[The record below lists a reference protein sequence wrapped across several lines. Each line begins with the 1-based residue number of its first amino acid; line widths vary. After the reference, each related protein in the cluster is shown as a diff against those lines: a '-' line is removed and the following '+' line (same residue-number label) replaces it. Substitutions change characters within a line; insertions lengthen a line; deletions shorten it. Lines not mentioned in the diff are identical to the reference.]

1 MESVKEKDSETDLSA
16 TQHPEE
22 KNSRVH
28 GQDENQGRPGRAETQ
43 KGQGKTPPVRIAQEN
58 NRFGKNDRLLKRRD
72 FLNVFKNGKRFR
84 REGIT
89 FIYVE
94 NGLDR
99 SRLGIDVPKKTGKA
113 HERNR
118 LKRLVREVFRL
129 NRASLEKNA
138 DMVVRVNRTER
149 RLSFKDIEQEF
160 GKFARF
166 TAG

>member
-1 MESVKEKDSETDLSA
+1 MESVKERDSETDLSA
-16 TQHPEE
+16 TQYPEE
-22 KNSRVH
+22 ENSRVH
-28 GQDENQGRPGRAETQ
+28 GSDENQGRPGRAETQ
-43 KGQGKTPPVRIAQEN
+43 KGQGTTPPDRIIPEN
-58 NRFGKNDRLLKRRD
+58 NKFGKNDRLLKRRD

-84 REGIT
+84 RYGIT

-94 NGLDR
+94 NGLSR

-138 DMVVRVNRTER
+138 DLVVRINRSDKMF
-149 RLSFKDIEQEF
+149 SFKDIEQEF
-160 GKFARF
+160 KKFARF